1 MSSIL
6 NTSRLIA
13 SIKRRAFIPRSQE
26 TFTDADF
33 LEMATEEVNLGLM
46 PFIMKAHEEYL
57 VYYIDV
63 PIEIGLRK
71 YAIPS
76 RAQGN
81 KLRDIF
87 LLDGNNKLYEMFR
100 YNLDEQSDFD
110 SWVHT
115 NDSRGFYLMNNEVV
129 LTGDPTH
136 VSQSL
141 RMFFYL
147 RPNSLV
153 LPERSGTITQIAS
166 LTQVDNNSPLS
177 LSISAISTSGIVTAI
192 SHGLSNSEKI
202 ILSGS
207 NSTPN
212 ADGTYTVSIIDSDT
226 FSINATF
233 TSPSTSGSAVKALDC
248 YVLTLSQ
255 IPKHFN
261 QNLHYDIVQDI
272 SPNKI
277 TNFDLDANIVDYNL
291 KQVSIPVSNFRELPV
306 VGQYLTTAEE
316 TIVPNIPT
324 ELHPILAQRVA
335 IACLEAM
342 GDEQNKQSAE
352 RKLQQMETNGM
363 TLIDN
368 RTEGSQQKIKNRH
381 SSLKQSSMYRAN
393 KRFGR

>member
-6 NTSRLIA
+6 TTDKLIK

-57 VYYIDV
+57 VYYVDV
-63 PIEIGLRK
+63 PLVAGKRN
-71 YAIPS
+71 YPIPS

-87 LLDGNNKLYEMFR
+87 LVDNNNRLFEMFR

-110 SWVHT
+110 SWV
-115 NDSRGFYLMNNEVV
+115 NSSDSRGFYLLNNEIN
-129 LTGDPTH
+129 LTSAPTTAA
-136 VSQSL
+136 SSL

-153 LPERSGTITQIAS
+153 LPERSGTIVQIA
-166 LTQVDNNSPLS
+166 TNTIIDNINPASA
-177 LSISAISTSGIVTAI
+177 SISAIDLSGIVTSS
-192 SHGLSNSEKI
+192 SHGFSSNDKVLI
-202 ILSGS
+202 SGT
-207 NSTPN
+207 NSTPSAN
-212 ADGTYTVSIIDSDT
+212 GFWTVSVINENSYKIDQ
-226 FSINATF
+226 TF
-233 TSPSTSGSAVKALDC
+233 TVASTTGGAVRYLDC
-248 YVLTLSQ
+248 YVLSLSQ
-255 IPKHFN
+255 IPKHFSQDLFYDLV
-261 QNLHYDIVQDI
+261 QNI

-277 TNFDLDANIVDYNL
+277 TNYDLDANTVDFTL
-291 KQVSIPVSNFRELPV
+291 KQVSFPITAFREVPV
-306 VGQYLTTAEE
+306 VGQYLTTSEE

-352 RKLQQMETNGM
+352 RKLAQMELNGM
-363 TLIDN
+363 SLIDN

-381 SSLKQSSMYRAN
+381 SSLKQSSFYRAQ